1 MYCKPNL
8 NSEKTVPVAL
18 TTLAA
23 FLWGSEYAAISLG
36 LRTLSPFWFA
46 TLRSLTA
53 ILVIAIFIF
62 IFQKKFKGNIKKM
75 ISDKI
80 VWLLGILNGLG
91 FIFQFLGMTETTA
104 SKAVLIINI
113 NVVTTAILSSKF
125 LGERLW
131 GKKYAALLVGSI
143 GVLLLTTDGNFSK
156 LEAGSIIGDILVF
169 IGGFIWSCFVVVQK
183 KYIPSNKEELAQH
196 VLAISAITALVTAIP
211 AIMFEKLPTLKVNE
225 IYIVLYL
232 GIFTT
237 ALPYYIWIF
246 ALRKI
251 SATFSSVILLLQ
263 IFFGI
268 FLAAIFLAET
278 LSIAFFVG
286 GALIVSSIFL
296 TSVE

>member
-1 MYCKPNL
+1 M
-8 NSEKTVPVAL
+8 NSEKTLPVAL

-62 IFQKKFKGNIKKM
+62 IFRKDYKGNMQKI
-75 ISDKI
+75 IYDKV

-91 FIFQFLGMTETTA
+91 FIFQFLGMTESSA

-125 LGERLW
+125 LGERL
-131 GKKYAALLVGSI
+131 GGRKYAALLVGSV

-156 LEAGSIIGDILVF
+156 LEAGSLIGDVLVF

-196 VLAISAITALVTAIP
+196 ILAISAITALVTAIP
-211 AIMFEKLPTLKVNE
+211 AILFEELPTLEINE
-225 IYIVLYL
+225 IYLVLYL

-251 SATFSSVILLLQ
+251 SATFSSIILLLQ

-268 FLAAIFLAET
+268 FLAALLLAES

-286 GALIVSSIFL
+286 GALIVSSVFL